1 MLPPSFRCRGLD
13 VLSHAIVEIGV
24 LDEITSAVFST
35 VVRPPV
41 LPSEDEG
48 PAVHGIS
55 AQELTDGPVFGEAFR
70 RLVPRGEKTGFRRRG
85 AVQDHEHINETLL
98 LY

>member
-1 MLPPSFRCRGLD
+1 MSPFHCRGLD

-41 LPSEDEG
+41 LPGEDEE

-70 RLVPRGEKTGFRRRG
+70 RLVGERTGFRKRE
-85 AVQDHEHINETLL
+85 AVQDHENLSEAVRF
-98 LY
+98 Y